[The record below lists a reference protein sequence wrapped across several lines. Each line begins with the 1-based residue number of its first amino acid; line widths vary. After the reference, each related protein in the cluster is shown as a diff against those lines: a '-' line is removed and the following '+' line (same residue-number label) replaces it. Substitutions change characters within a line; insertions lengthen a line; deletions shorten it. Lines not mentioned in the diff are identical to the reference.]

1 MSIGLPRK
9 VMGYTLILGGVA
21 TLHVMDQVDIVL
33 NASASLPDN
42 AYVMWE
48 QPVFLNHGTIVGAQM
63 PDVLAEKF
71 GDHLYVKRIGG
82 MPGDEITIAADGTAC
97 VNGACYEPVMRG
109 GVNLLDP
116 VKAQIIPADHY
127 ALFGAS
133 ETSLDS
139 RYDAIGLVPKEDL
152 KGRGWPMPWLP
163 EWKVLAEWF

>member
-9 VMGYTLILGGVA
+9 VMGYALILSGVA
-21 TLHVMDQVDIVL
+21 ALHVMDQVDIVL
-33 NASASLPDN
+33 NASDSLPDN

-48 QPVFLNHGTIVGAQM
+48 QPVLLSHGAIVGAEM

-71 GDHLYVKRIGG
+71 EGHLYVKR
-82 MPGDEITIAADGTAC
+82 T
-97 VNGACYEPVMRG
+97 CYEPVMRS

-116 VKAQIIPADHY
+116 VQPQIIPEGHY
-127 ALFGAS
+127 AVFGEA
-133 ETSLDS
+133 EDSLDS
-139 RYDAIGLVPKEDL
+139 RYEAIGLVPKEDL